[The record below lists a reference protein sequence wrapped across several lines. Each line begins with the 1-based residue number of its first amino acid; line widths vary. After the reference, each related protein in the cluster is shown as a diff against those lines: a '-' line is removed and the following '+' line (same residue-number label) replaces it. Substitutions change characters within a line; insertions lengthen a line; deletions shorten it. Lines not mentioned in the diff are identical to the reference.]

1 MTGSARWAASQ
12 RDTRTAGSARWAASH
27 LRLAVAALAL
37 LAWTFAPGAAHA
49 GDGAQ
54 FAGNCDSTYVNKKV
68 GDNEQWA
75 ITWEIFGNAS
85 GNVFKLDG
93 SAPSFIEC
101 ELVGEDDTSE
111 IFDCYGSDA
120 CTAPP
125 CGGTQWTLIGSN
137 VSIPLSFF
145 LPAGVD
151 AQSPFDSCEPAA

>member
-1 MTGSARWAASQ
+1 MMQFVWRASSRLFVATIGLAAL
-12 RDTRTAGSARWAASH
+12 G
-27 LRLAVAALAL
+27 LVAA
-37 LAWTFAPGAAHA
+37 APASA
-49 GDGAQ
+49 GDGVQ

-101 ELVGEDDTSE
+101 ELVDEVEGNE

-120 CTAPP
+120 CTGPP
-125 CGGTQWTLIGSN
+125 CGDTQWTLIASRIA
-137 VSIPLSFF
+137 IPTSFF
-145 LPAGVD
+145 LPPGVD
-151 AQSPFDSCEPAA
+151 PLDPFDSCEPRS